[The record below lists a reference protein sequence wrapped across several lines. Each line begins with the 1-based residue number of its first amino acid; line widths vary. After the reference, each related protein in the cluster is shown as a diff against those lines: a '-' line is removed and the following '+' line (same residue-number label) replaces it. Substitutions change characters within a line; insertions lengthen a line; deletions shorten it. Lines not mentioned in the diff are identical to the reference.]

1 VALGDRPGARG
12 ASGIV
17 GQRRVGIFGGT
28 FDPVHIGHLIIAEEA
43 RVRLAL
49 EAVLWVPARISP
61 HKLCDAPAS
70 AAHRLRM
77 VEMAVA
83 SNAHFRVS
91 TMEIERDGPSYT
103 VDTLQTYRDS
113 LGPEVDLYFIMGTDS
128 LEGFGRWREPERILS
143 LCRLVVA
150 SRPGHDLDLADL
162 ERQVPGLRE
171 RLDVLDGVDIGISST
186 ELRARVRGGL
196 PIRYQVPEEVREYIA
211 REGLYA
217 RACEPQP
224 MGR

>member
-1 VALGDRPGARG
+1 
-12 ASGIV
+12 V

-49 EAVLWVPARISP
+49 ETVFWVPARISP
-61 HKLCDAPAS
+61 HKMCDAPAS

-83 SNAHFRVS
+83 SNAHFDVS
-91 TMEIERDGPSYT
+91 TMEIEREGPSYT
-103 VDTLQTYRDS
+103 VDTLQAYRER
-113 LGPEVDLYFIMGTDS
+113 LGPEVDLYFVMGMDS

-150 SRPGHDLDLADL
+150 SRPGHPPNLS
-162 ERQVPGLRE
+162 EVEGQVPGLRE
-171 RLDVLDGVDIGISST
+171 RLDILDGVDIGISST
-186 ELRARVRGGL
+186 ALRARVREGL
-196 PIRYQVPEEVREYIA
+196 PIRYQVPEAVRAYIA

-217 RACEPQP
+217 RACEPE
-224 MGR
+224 RAAR